1 MNTQKT
7 DLEQAAATDRR
18 DRLLRAASL
27 LLIML
32 GAWIFGA
39 GADPVALIGVS
50 PAIASGVGFFIGA
63 CGVYRG
69 GIAGMLLFVVG
80 HVLLGSALMGGM
92 IPNWLYALGM
102 PIAIPG
108 VAYRI
113 FRPA

>member
-7 DLEQAAATDRR
+7 DLDQAAATVSR
-18 DRLLRAASL
+18 DMFFRAASL
-27 LLIML
+27 LSIML

-39 GADPVALIGVS
+39 GAGAVAQYGVS
-50 PAIASGVGFFIGA
+50 SAVVSGVGFFIGA
-63 CGVYRG
+63 WGVYRG

-92 IPNWLYALGM
+92 IPNSLFALGV

-108 VAYRI
+108 IAYRI
-113 FRPA
+113 IRPA

>member
-7 DLEQAAATDRR
+7 DLEPAAATDRR
-18 DRLLRAASL
+18 DMFFRAASL
-27 LLIML
+27 LSIML

-39 GADPVALIGVS
+39 GADLVALIGVS

-63 CGVYRG
+63 YGVYRG
-69 GIAGMLLFVVG
+69 GIDGMLLFVAG

-92 IPNWLYALGM
+92 IPNWLYALGV

-108 VAYRI
+108 MAYRI
-113 FRPA
+113 IRPE